1 MDTRLSRWL
10 LVGLS
15 VFNISLLFTH
25 GWIQR
30 KVWTESPQREDD
42 WERLPGPFEEVALTL
57 NNTFLPLDEDWTWNR
72 LVAGGYVRLGKEGRT
87 FGVSFYHHLHCLSS
101 IRSDYLVHAGR
112 SHPSESHHHRIL
124 DTRADGHSSM
134 ADHFK
139 HDNHCFQFVAQ
150 SLLCRAD
157 TRLYPLR
164 EDGTVAYE
172 AAEGDEYRCRDWAGI
187 RKEIR
192 RNWKSW
198 KGVPF
203 TNTPIVV

>member
-1 MDTRLSRWL
+1 MDTQLSRWL

-15 VFNISLLFTH
+15 VFNLSLFCMHLWT
-25 GWIQR
+25 QR
-30 KVWTESPQREDD
+30 KVSSEGQSKGDG

-57 NNTFLPLDEDWTWNR
+57 NHTFLPLDENWTWDR

-87 FGVSFYHHLHCLSS
+87 FGVSFYHVLHCLSS
-101 IRSDYLVHAGR
+101 IRADYREHSGR
-112 SHPSESHHHRIL
+112 ARRPMSHHHRAL
-124 DTRADGHSSM
+124 DVRADGHNSI

-139 HDNHCFQFVAQ
+139 HDNHCLQFVAQ
-150 SLLCRAD
+150 SLICRAD

-164 EDGTVAYE
+164 DDGSIAYE
-172 AAEGDEYRCRDWAGI
+172 ASEGDEYRCRDWAGI

-198 KGVPF
+198 KGIPF
-203 TNTPIVV
+203 TNTPIVT